1 MWLFRRPVT
10 VKAVVDDLSRQAS
23 RLPLRLRERVAPLGL
38 AVSDAFEPESLALI
52 HAVAVHAIQRSWF
65 AASDRDRLQDGFT
78 LAFADRM
85 LRLRLTGTMF
95 VRHRPL
101 EAAPASEAMRTVAFE
116 SHQRLEL
123 FSLRDFLCGRAAAYR
138 DAGTGSLRLEEMVD
152 RYLGYLEAS
161 WTFEAKFSLAV
172 FVTDSGDD
180 LGHALA
186 HLWRTTY
193 LV

>member
-10 VKAVVDDLSRQAS
+10 VEAAADDLSLQAS
-23 RLPLRLRERVAPLGL
+23 RLPLRLRERAAPLGL
-38 AVSDAFEPESLALI
+38 AQCDSFEPESLALI
-52 HAVAVHAIQRSWF
+52 HAVAVHVIQRSLF
-65 AASDRDRLQDGFT
+65 AAPDRDRLQDRFT

-85 LRLRLTGTMF
+85 LRLRLTGTVF

-101 EAAPASEAMRTVAFE
+101 EAAPANEAMRTLAFE
-116 SHQRLEL
+116 SHDRLKL
-123 FSLRDFLCGRAAAYR
+123 FSLRDFLCRRAAAYR
-138 DAGTGSLRLEEMVD
+138 DAGTGILRLEEMVD

-161 WTFEAKFSLAV
+161 WTLESKFSLAV
-172 FVTDSGDD
+172 FVTNSGDD

-186 HLWRTTY
+186 QLWRTTY